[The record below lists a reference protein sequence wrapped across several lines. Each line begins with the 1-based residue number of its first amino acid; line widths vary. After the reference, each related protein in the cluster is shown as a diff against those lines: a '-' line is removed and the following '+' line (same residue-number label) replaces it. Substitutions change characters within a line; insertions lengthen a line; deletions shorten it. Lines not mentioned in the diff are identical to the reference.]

1 MHLPSAW
8 YNARVSSLRNRE
20 CPGLCWSPSR
30 RNLLIP
36 HNVKTQLHH
45 FPRPTAGPKPASQW
59 VVAVIRV
66 DDTLGPLLL
75 CLHGLVHGTMARTA
89 RHVGR
94 CPLWPCASLRTSN
107 MHHHIQ
113 TASRLLART
122 GHTIMESA
130 STRLEAILAAPE
142 FGLALFIRRQLLQWS
157 GRPWPFTPHFLSSS
171 A

>member
-1 MHLPSAW
+1 MRHCRVARRIASGPWPTDTKSMSHNPGLCW
-8 YNARVSSLRNRE
+8 YNARVSALRNRE

-36 HNVKTQLHH
+36 HN
-45 FPRPTAGPKPASQW
+45 W

-66 DDTLGPLLL
+66 DDSLGPLLL

-122 GHTIMESA
+122 GHTMESA
-130 STRLEAILAAPE
+130 STRPEAILAAPE
-142 FGLALFIRRQLLQWS
+142 FGLALFIRRQLLQ
-157 GRPWPFTPHFLSSS
+157 
-171 A
+171 